1 MLTKSKA
8 IVLHSLKYGE
18 ASLIVDVL
26 TEEQGRIS
34 FVVRI
39 PKTSKARVKKQLFQ
53 PLTLLEIEYDYR
65 ERSSLQRLRD
75 ARLSLPYY
83 INIQQDPSKLAEA
96 FFLSEF
102 LGYATRDE
110 QQNKPLFLYIERSL
124 EWLDAAKRNFANFH
138 LVFLIHLSGFI
149 GFFPNLDNFTEG
161 CYFDLREG
169 RFVTSVPLHSDFL
182 QPLQTFRL
190 AGLMRMN
197 FDNMHLFRMSR
208 VQRQQILDVILQYYR
223 LHIPQMPELR
233 SVAVL
238 QELFD

>member
-96 FFLSEF
+96 FSCLSF
-102 LGYATRDE
+102 WAMPHVMS
-110 QQNKPLFLYIERSL
+110 NKTNHCFFILNVVWNGWMPQ
-124 EWLDAAKRNFANFH
+124 KR
-138 LVFLIHLSGFI
+138 
-149 GFFPNLDNFTEG
+149 T
-161 CYFDLREG
+161 
-169 RFVTSVPLHSDFL
+169 
-182 QPLQTFRL
+182 LQTFIWC
-190 AGLMRMN
+190 
-197 FDNMHLFRMSR
+197 F
-208 VQRQQILDVILQYYR
+208 
-223 LHIPQMPELR
+223 
-233 SVAVL
+233 
-238 QELFD
+238 